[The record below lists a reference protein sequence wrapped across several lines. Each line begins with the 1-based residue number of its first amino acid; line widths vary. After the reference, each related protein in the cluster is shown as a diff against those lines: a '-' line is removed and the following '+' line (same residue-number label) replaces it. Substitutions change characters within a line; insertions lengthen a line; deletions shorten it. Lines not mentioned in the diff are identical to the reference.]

1 MTADSILAEPVVHP
15 ARFAARLVAAAI
27 DTPGSAVPR
36 TQAALRSGREWW
48 QAADPNSAGTSGAA
62 RCAAFGLV
70 WAGDPRRAA
79 YEAAVST
86 AVTHGHPSAIS
97 GSAAFAA
104 AVALAATGD
113 GPLNSAWLVAV
124 ADICSEFTQV
134 SVNGATVLERLRLLP
149 SLEGLSADSVLNMLG
164 TGPIALEAV
173 PAALWC
179 AANASDP
186 ASGLLTAVNA
196 GGDTDAVAGM
206 AGACLGARHGA
217 TAWPTGLSSIGGLAE
232 VTEVADRIAGQA
244 TSPGPV
250 PDPKT
255 EDDTPVHVSFL
266 IDRSGSMK
274 PLVLD
279 VVGGFNEFIT
289 KQREL
294 NGDCTLTLVQFDS
307 QDPFEVVHDAAGIDQ
322 VPDLTRDKYQPRG
335 LTPLLDALG
344 MLIQSVDKRAGLDQK
359 EDQIVVVFSD
369 GLENASSTW
378 TRTALFDLIKARETQ
393 GWTFVFLGANQDVY
407 HEASSFGFN
416 TRNTQAYRGDS
427 VGARHAM
434 REVNRAVSSF
444 RSSSWE
450 QKQVLKNDIFGG
462 DKFAEDDHLNR

>member
-1 MTADSILAEPVVHP
+1 MVG
-15 ARFAARLVAAAI
+15 VAAGERGYACAQ
-27 DTPGSAVPR
+27 TSLGLLFCKKAR
-36 TQAALRSGREWW
+36 QAAE
-48 QAADPNSAGTSGAA
+48 TGALA
-62 RCAAFGLV
+62 
-70 WAGDPRRAA
+70 
-79 YEAAVST
+79 T
-86 AVTHGHPSAIS
+86 
-97 GSAAFAA
+97 AFAA

-149 SLEGLSADSVLNMLG
+149 SLEGLSAEAVLNMLG

-244 TSPGPV
+244 TSPDPV
-250 PDPKT
+250 PDPNT

-294 NGDCTLTLVQFDS
+294 NGKCTLTLVQFDS

-344 MLIQSVDKRAGLDQK
+344 MLIQSVDKRASLDTK
-359 EDQIVVVFSD
+359 EDQIVVVFHGNAYNQMVSALARLRSAEEREAKLRRMR
-369 GLENASSTW
+369 GLLYTLAGGH
-378 TRTALFDLIKARETQ
+378 RCLKALNSWKALVR
-393 GWTFVFLGANQDVY
+393 GHARALRAAVALVSRHGAV
-407 HEASSFGFN
+407 
-416 TRNTQAYRGDS
+416 
-427 VGARHAM
+427 
-434 REVNRAVSSF
+434 
-444 RSSSWE
+444 
-450 QKQVLKNDIFGG
+450 VLSGG
-462 DKFAEDDHLNR
+462 GQ